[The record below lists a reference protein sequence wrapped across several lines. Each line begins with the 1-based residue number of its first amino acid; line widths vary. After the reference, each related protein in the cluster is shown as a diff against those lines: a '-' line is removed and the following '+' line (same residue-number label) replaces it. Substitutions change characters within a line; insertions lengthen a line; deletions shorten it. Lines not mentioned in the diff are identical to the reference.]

1 MAVSL
6 RILALTDDAGLLE
19 RLRGE
24 LSRAGEVVCAV
35 SVADGL
41 AARDDSEND
50 VVAVVTERGAGGTPG
65 LALADELAE
74 RVPHVPVVLL
84 TAAPDGLDAT
94 AAVQSGQVEQAV
106 ALPWRR
112 GELWS
117 AVLRAREVAGL
128 RAQVEEL
135 RASLRRRIDAI
146 EAVGEVGSQAAEQS
160 SYTDLARVVAEG
172 GLRVAPADVSAVLLA
187 VDDAPVLH
195 LQCREHC
202 DEGLLRSAR
211 DRCLRLADTLGGGT
225 ISEDA
230 LTVTIAGDPV
240 SSEIPE
246 TRVGGVIHNALV
258 VDGHPIGL
266 LFLGARRRD
275 GFSGEDARALAT
287 LARRSSE
294 AIERLR
300 GRLRDQRRRLH
311 DMIESMADGLIL
323 TDIASEEVTIN
334 PAARRMLG
342 IADPVT
348 VTTQFLKDKL
358 GFYPFDLVVTR
369 GAGAGSGV
377 PAPLR
382 EEVRVGE
389 HVLHSI
395 VSPVTESSGKLVG
408 VVVVLRDM
416 TEAKELARRQSEF
429 VSVVSHELRT
439 PLTSITGALDIV
451 LSDYAGRLVDK
462 QRRYLKMA
470 RDSCTRLNM
479 IVDDLLDVARSE
491 SGRMP
496 MQLSPLMLDELGREV
511 VMRFQSA
518 AMTKRVDLRVVTD
531 DQGIRIVGDGDRLTQ
546 VLNNLLSN
554 AIKFTPPN
562 GFIEVEIFGP
572 SVAANHVGVSVFNNG
587 EPIPAD
593 DRERIFDKFEQLQ
606 SSSTR
611 RVGGTGLGLAI
622 SRSIIE
628 AHSGRIWVESSDAGT
643 RFVFTLPAAPQLAEE
658 DISLPA
664 DAPPAGTPAESDA
677 TVLLID
683 ADQHSSYILKG
694 LLMAAGHDV
703 LLAADEDSALTI
715 ARGRHPNLVVIDAGK
730 SLDDAL
736 ALVEIFDHDPDT
748 RKTAV
753 LVVGAADDR
762 EAALRAGADEL
773 LEKPLDPIRF
783 RELCTRLIAEAG
795 RAHAPRVMV
804 VDDEIMIRTIC
815 RDVLENAGYQVM
827 DCPDGAAAVR
837 EAKRWK
843 PDLMLVDVMMP
854 DMDGFQT
861 AERFRSETSTSLTPI
876 IFLSAR
882 GETADKVRA
891 FRIGADDY
899 IVKPFD
905 SAELVARVAKALD
918 RHSREL
924 GASPTTQL
932 PGADAI
938 EAEIER
944 RLTDGRSHAYCYL
957 DLDNLKAF
965 NDYYGYAKADAVIRQ
980 TGDLIRDLVAREG
993 NPDDFIGHIAGD
1005 DFVFISSPERVDRV
1019 CRTIIDTFGRL
1030 VPLYYNKSDR
1040 ERGFIETKDRYGVLR
1055 EFPIMSV
1062 SIAAVTSQAGADSFS
1077 SLAEAAAEGKKMAKA
1092 IVGSTYV
1099 RNGQAIVGD
1108 SPAEQ
1113 PARSGAHP

>member
-1 MAVSL
+1 MPL
-6 RILALTDDAGLLE
+6 RILAVTDDTALVD

-24 LSRAGEVVCAV
+24 LSRAGQVVAAR
-35 SVADGL
+35 SVEDGL
-41 AARDDSEND
+41 RAHHGSD
-50 VVAVVTERGAGGTPG
+50 VEIVAVVTERGAGGTPG

-74 RVPHVPVVLL
+74 RAPKVPVVLL
-84 TAAPDGLDAT
+84 TAAPDGLDTT

-112 GELWS
+112 GELWT
-117 AVLRAREVAGL
+117 AVLRASEVASL
-128 RAQVEEL
+128 RAQVDEL

-172 GLRVAPADVSAVLLA
+172 GLRVAPGDVSAVLLA

-202 DEGLLRSAR
+202 DEGLLRSVR
-211 DRCLRLADTLGGGT
+211 DRCLHLANTLCGT

-240 SSEIPE
+240 SSAIPA
-246 TRVGGVIHNALV
+246 TTVNGIVHHALI
-258 VDGHPIGL
+258 VDGLPVGL
-266 LFLGARRRD
+266 LFIGARRRD
-275 GFSGEDARALAT
+275 AFGAEDARALAT
-287 LARRSSE
+287 LAGRSSE
-294 AIERLR
+294 AIGRLR
-300 GRLRDQRRRLH
+300 DRLRDQRRRLH
-311 DMIESMADGLIL
+311 NMIESMADGLIL

-342 IADPVT
+342 IAEQVA

-369 GAGAGSGV
+369 GTGAGV

-389 HVLHSI
+389 HTLHSI
-395 VSPVTESSGKLVG
+395 VSPVTENSGKLVG

-462 QRRYLKMA
+462 QRRYLQMA

-496 MQLSPLMLDELGREV
+496 MQLSPLLLDELGREV

-518 AMTKRVDLRVVTD
+518 AMTKRVDLRVITD
-531 DQGIRIVGDGDRLTQ
+531 DQGIRIVGDADRLTQ

-554 AIKFTPPN
+554 AIKFTPTD

-587 EPIPAD
+587 APIPAE

-628 AHSGRIWVESSDAGT
+628 AHAGRIWVESSDAGT
-643 RFVFTLPAAPQLAEE
+643 RFVFTLPAAPQLSEE
-658 DISLPA
+658 DISLPVDAAPAVSAA
-664 DAPPAGTPAESDA
+664 DTNA
-677 TVLLID
+677 TVLLVD
-683 ADQHSSYILKG
+683 SDPHSSYILKG

-703 LLAADEDSALTI
+703 LLAADQDSALTI
-715 ARGRHPNLVVIDAGK
+715 ARGRHPNLVVINAGE

-736 ALVEIFDHDPDT
+736 ALVEIFEHDPDT

-753 LVVGAADDR
+753 LVVGAAGDR

-773 LEKPLDPIRF
+773 LEKPIDPVRF
-783 RELCTRLIAEAG
+783 RDTAVRLIAEAG

-882 GETADKVRA
+882 GETSDKVRA

-905 SAELVARVAKALD
+905 SAELVARVAKALE

-944 RLTDGRSHAYCYL
+944 RLTDGRNHAYCYL

-965 NDYYGYAKADAVIRQ
+965 NDYYGYAKADGVIRQ

-1005 DFVFISSPERVDRV
+1005 DFVFITSSARVDQV
-1019 CRTIIDTFGRL
+1019 SRTIIDTFSRL

-1055 EFPIMSV
+1055 QFPIMSV
-1062 SIAAVTSQAGADSFS
+1062 SIAAVTSDAAADSFS
-1077 SLAEAAAEGKKMAKA
+1077 ALAAAAAEGKEMAKA
-1092 IVGSTYV
+1092 IVGSSYV
-1099 RNGQAIVGD
+1099 RDGQAVVGE

-1113 PARSGAHP
+1113 PARSEAHP